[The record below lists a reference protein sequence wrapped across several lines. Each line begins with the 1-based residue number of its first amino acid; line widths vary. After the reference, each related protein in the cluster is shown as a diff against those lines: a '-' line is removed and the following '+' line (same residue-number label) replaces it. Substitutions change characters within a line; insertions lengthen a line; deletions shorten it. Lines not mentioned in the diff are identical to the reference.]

1 MKFKELL
8 QKVSFDDIVPQLER
22 LILDEYGYK
31 QNKIWRIIRGCKE
44 AYDILQHMQAEETDK
59 QVRFYMNYYDSEH
72 YGKEPRVEMYLY
84 EDDFESDYWP
94 TNLGKEIVLGENV
107 ELSDE
112 EIAARCMFHITCYGF
127 SPEETKKIEWLEP
140 LNSYEEQALAL
151 WEKQDANYTRIKRKA
166 KDLVYRPEVW
176 KMKNMRMSHRNR
188 MKRMR
193 DHRQDMRIEQL
204 ERMGQAE
211 RAIERM
217 LSTTRALSREQLAYL
232 FNARLIQQD
241 VSHSRAYDHT
251 RRMDYLWEI
260 LTKYTAPDDR
270 PYTHT
275 VTVLSTAPNYPL
287 TATEQQMFERII
299 AQFAEKTEVRSAV
312 GVKADLDDE
321 AELFIIKSY

>member
-8 QKVSFDDIVPQLER
+8 QKVSFVDIVPQLVR
-22 LILDEYGYK
+22 LFRDMGYEE
-31 QNKIWRIIRGCKE
+31 NEFIHFIPGCKE

-59 QVRFYMNYYDSEH
+59 QVRFYLDREEAAYYGEKPH
-72 YGKEPRVEMYLY
+72 VEMYLY
-84 EDDFESDYWP
+84 EDDFESAYWP
-94 TNLGKEIVLGENV
+94 INLGKEIVLDEGV
-107 ELSDE
+107 ELSDV
-112 EIAARCMFHITCYGF
+112 EIAARCMFHITFYGF
-127 SPEETKKIEWLEP
+127 SPEEIKQVGPEP
-140 LNSYEEQALAL
+140 LNSYEERALEL

-176 KMKNMRMSHRNR
+176 KMKEMRMSRRNR

-232 FNARLIQQD
+232 FNAQLIQQD
-241 VSHSRAYDHT
+241 VSHSRAYDRT

-260 LTKYTAPDDR
+260 LTKYILHDNR
-270 PYTHT
+270 PYTQT
-275 VTVLSTAPNYPL
+275 VVVLSTAPDCPL
-287 TATEQQMFERII
+287 TVTEQQMFERII
-299 AQFAEKTEVRSAV
+299 ARFAEKTEVLSAV
-312 GVKADLDDE
+312 GVKAGLEDE
-321 AELFIIKSY
+321 VELFIIKSY

>member
-8 QKVSFDDIVPQLER
+8 QKVSFDDIVPQLVR
-22 LILDEYGYK
+22 LFRDMGYEE
-31 QNKIWRIIRGCKE
+31 NEFIHFIPGCKE
-44 AYDILQHMQAEETDK
+44 AYDILRHMQAEETDK
-59 QVRFYMNYYDSEH
+59 LVRFEWERDEEELCGQKPYIYIDL
-72 YGKEPRVEMYLY
+72 R
-84 EDDFESDYWP
+84 EDDFESDSWS
-94 TNLGKEIVLGENV
+94 TNLGKEIILGEDV

-112 EIAARCMFHITCYGF
+112 EIAARCMFHITFYGF
-127 SPEETKKIEWLEP
+127 SPEEIKQVGPEP
-140 LNSYEEQALAL
+140 LNSYEERALEL

-176 KMKNMRMSHRNR
+176 KMKEMRMSRRNR

-217 LSTTRALSREQLAYL
+217 LSTTRELSREQLAYL
-232 FNARLIQQD
+232 FNAQLIQQD
-241 VSHSRAYDHT
+241 VSHSRAYDRT

-260 LTKYTAPDDR
+260 LTKYILRDNR
-270 PYTHT
+270 PYTQT
-275 VTVLSTAPNYPL
+275 VVVLSTAPDCPL
-287 TATEQQMFERII
+287 TGTEQQMFERII
-299 AQFAEKTEVRSAV
+299 ARFAEKTEVLSAV
-312 GVKADLDDE
+312 GVKAGLEEE

>member
-8 QKVSFDDIVPQLER
+8 QKVSFDDIVPHISR
-22 LILDEYGYK
+22 LDMNLGFRDKQFIPYYK
-31 QNKIWRIIRGCKE
+31 E
-44 AYDILQHMQAEETDK
+44 TYDILQHMQAEETDK
-59 QVRFYMNYYDSEH
+59 QIRFYMDYDNAEH
-72 YGKEPRVEMYLY
+72 YGEEPRVEMDLY

-94 TNLGKEIVLGENV
+94 TNLGKEIVLGEDV

-112 EIAARCMFHITCYGF
+112 EIAALCLFHITIYGF
-127 SPEETKKIEWLEP
+127 SPEETKKREPEP

-151 WEKQDANYTRIKRKA
+151 REKQWVNYTRIKREEN
-166 KDLVYRPEVW
+166 DLVYRPEVW
-176 KMKNMRMSHRNR
+176 KMKDMRMSHRNR

-204 ERMGQAE
+204 KRMGQAE
-211 RAIERM
+211 QTIERI
-217 LSTTRALSREQLAYL
+217 LSTTRTLSREQLAYL
-232 FNARLIQQD
+232 FNTQLIQRD
-241 VSHSRAYDHT
+241 VFQSRTYDHT

-260 LTKYTAPDDR
+260 LTKYIAPDDK

-275 VTVLSTAPNYPL
+275 IIVLSTAPDYPL

-299 AQFAEKTEVRSAV
+299 ARFAEKTEVLSAL
-312 GVKADLDDE
+312 GVNAGLEEE

>member
-59 QVRFYMNYYDSEH
+59 QVRFYMNYYDAEH

-176 KMKNMRMSHRNR
+176 KMKNN
-188 MKRMR
+188 
-193 DHRQDMRIEQL
+193 
-204 ERMGQAE
+204 
-211 RAIERM
+211 
-217 LSTTRALSREQLAYL
+217 
-232 FNARLIQQD
+232 
-241 VSHSRAYDHT
+241 
-251 RRMDYLWEI
+251 
-260 LTKYTAPDDR
+260 
-270 PYTHT
+270 
-275 VTVLSTAPNYPL
+275 
-287 TATEQQMFERII
+287 
-299 AQFAEKTEVRSAV
+299 
-312 GVKADLDDE
+312 
-321 AELFIIKSY
+321 

>member
-8 QKVSFDDIVPQLER
+8 QKVSFDGIVPQLER

-59 QVRFYMNYYDSEH
+59 QVRFYMNYYDAEH

-127 SPEETKKIEWLEP
+127 SPEETKKIGPEP

-166 KDLVYRPEVW
+166 KDLVYRPEVR
-176 KMKNMRMSHRNR
+176 KMKYMRMSHRNR

-211 RAIERM
+211 RAIERV

-241 VSHSRAYDHT
+241 VSHSRAYDRM

-260 LTKYTAPDDR
+260 LTKYTVPDDK

-275 VTVLSTAPNYPL
+275 VVVLSTAPDYPL

-299 AQFAEKTEVRSAV
+299 VRVVEKTEVLSAL
-312 GVKADLDDE
+312 GVNAGLEE

>member
-8 QKVSFDDIVPQLER
+8 QKVSFDDIVPKLER
-22 LILDEYGYK
+22 LDMNPWNSEKQLIPYYK
-31 QNKIWRIIRGCKE
+31 E
-44 AYDILQHMQAEETDK
+44 TYDILQHMQAEETNA
-59 QVRFYMNYYDSEH
+59 QVRFEWERDEEELCGQKPYIYID
-72 YGKEPRVEMYLY
+72 PR

-94 TNLGKEIVLGENV
+94 TNLGKEIVLGEDV
-107 ELSDE
+107 ELSNE
-112 EIAARCMFHITCYGF
+112 EIAALCLFHITMYGF
-127 SPEETKKIEWLEP
+127 SPEEMKKREPEP

-151 WEKQDANYTRIKRKA
+151 WEKQDANYTRIKKKA

-275 VTVLSTAPNYPL
+275 VIVLSTAPNYPL
-287 TATEQQMFERII
+287 TATEQQMFDRII
-299 AQFAEKTEVRSAV
+299 ARFAEKTEVRSAV
-312 GVKADLDDE
+312 GVKADLEEE

>member
-8 QKVSFDDIVPQLER
+8 QKVSFDDIVPHISR
-22 LILDEYGYK
+22 LDKNPWDREKYLIPYYK
-31 QNKIWRIIRGCKE
+31 E
-44 AYDILQHMQAEETDK
+44 TYDILQHMQAEETDK
-59 QVRFYMNYYDSEH
+59 QIRFYMDYDNAH
-72 YGKEPRVEMYLY
+72 YGEEPRVEMYLY

-94 TNLGKEIVLGENV
+94 TNLGKEIVLGEDV

-112 EIAARCMFHITCYGF
+112 EIAALCLFHITMYGF
-127 SPEETKKIEWLEP
+127 SPEETKKREPEP

-151 WEKQDANYTRIKRKA
+151 REKQWVNYTRIKREEN
-166 KDLVYRPEVW
+166 DLVYRPEVW
-176 KMKNMRMSHRNR
+176 KMKDMRMSHRNR

-204 ERMGQAE
+204 KRMGQAE
-211 RAIERM
+211 RAIERI
-217 LSTTRALSREQLAYL
+217 LSTTRTLSREQLAYL
-232 FNARLIQQD
+232 FNTQLIQRD
-241 VSHSRAYDHT
+241 VFQSRTYDHT

-275 VTVLSTAPNYPL
+275 VIVLSTAPNYPL

>member
-8 QKVSFDDIVPQLER
+8 QKVSFDDIVPHISR
-22 LILDEYGYK
+22 LDKNPWDREKYLIPYYK
-31 QNKIWRIIRGCKE
+31 E
-44 AYDILQHMQAEETDK
+44 TYDILQHMQAEETDK
-59 QVRFYMNYYDSEH
+59 QVRFYMDYDNAER
-72 YGKEPRVEMYLY
+72 YGEESRVEMYLY

-112 EIAARCMFHITCYGF
+112 EIAAYCLFHITIYGF
-127 SPEETKKIEWLEP
+127 SPEETKKREPEP

-287 TATEQQMFERII
+287 TATEQQMFDRII
-299 AQFAEKTEVRSAV
+299 ARFVEKTEVLSTL
-312 GVKADLDDE
+312 GVNAGLEEE

>member
-8 QKVSFDDIVPQLER
+8 QKVSFDDIVPHISR
-22 LILDEYGYK
+22 LDKNPWDREKYLIPYYK
-31 QNKIWRIIRGCKE
+31 E
-44 AYDILQHMQAEETDK
+44 TYDILQHLQAEETDK
-59 QVRFYMNYYDSEH
+59 QIRFYMDYDNAEH
-72 YGKEPRVEMYLY
+72 YGEEPRVEMYLY

-94 TNLGKEIVLGENV
+94 INLGKEIVLGEDV

-112 EIAARCMFHITCYGF
+112 EIAAYCLFHITIYGF
-127 SPEETKKIEWLEP
+127 SPEETKKREPEP

-211 RAIERM
+211 QAIERI

-232 FNARLIQQD
+232 FNTQLIQRD
-241 VSHSRAYDHT
+241 VFQSRTYDHT

-260 LTKYTAPDDR
+260 LTKYIAPDDR

-275 VTVLSTAPNYPL
+275 VIVLSTAPNYPL

-299 AQFAEKTEVRSAV
+299 AQFAEKTEVRSAL
-312 GVKADLDDE
+312 GVNAGLEEE